1 MKKGVNG
8 IRNAKGICFTAVFL
22 TLLLFSPTQAGA
34 TTAQEYIDQGK
45 AQLFQQTVDG
55 TLAAYQT
62 FSAAN
67 TQYGARCDTPSPLY
81 PTLGNCSISQA
92 EEKARIHG
100 YLALTRLLDLM
111 FRDDGGDVDTLTE
124 LLAQYSITRTGNDLD
139 DIDFDV
145 PLNNNDDI
153 ILPESAPSG
162 EAIRSFIAGP
172 LLDALNASIQNMDEV
187 LYYCGIAD
195 QFGLDTSEIITA
207 EEIDPDADP
216 SDPDIEI
223 DEGDYYLF
231 RAGLKTMKAFVLI
244 ITAYDLNVDIREIVA
259 LGNLDAFNVKNFLE
273 RYEDLLKLLPT
284 TASPSGDGAQQLAD
298 AKTALLAAID
308 DYLTASD
315 KIRNDAGTQ
324 AGAEELIEIEPYELL
339 EEAFFQE
346 ALIELRDSLQNN
358 GPATLVTDREATWEL
373 TNQDEQMVEMQLLYE
388 GCGYYSSTN
397 YDDCGQFLTCGG
409 EVDCTTIEGN
419 TIKFEVYF
427 AGGGPHE
434 FAGTWELT
442 NQEGYAVNMD
452 LNPDG
457 TGGYYCTNCQDCS
470 EFIICGGE
478 VDSTTIEDNPIG
490 GYTITVEVSFASDG
504 PHGGHATLTGTL
516 DEDTNQITGGNYDGE
531 FDTFGPFTP
540 GTFTGERTSTQSNGA
555 CTGCAQLTGT
565 FIADP
570 DGHPMTI
577 TAGTY
582 TGEFYS
588 GDPFNEGNF
597 TGTRTDLDEDTFKI
611 NLNPFFGDD
620 TGPYN
625 LRDMLPQLNDC
636 DEPVYGTVGAGL
648 DPYTP
653 DATLGGILPDF
664 TQEDWD
670 LDDMPSGI
678 IEIADGAGISITD
691 TTVADWNGITPVFTD
706 QTGDGDPDHL
716 GSDLK
721 DLYLAKDDQFLYV
734 RMTLADGPPNINS
747 IADPW
752 QAMTY
757 FVQFRKNAGQHRA
770 ARYIQAFFDPG
781 SHQWR
786 IQVVEWDYNGNMFD
800 HYDQLGDAQAV
811 VSGNNYDLEW
821 RVPLNQIGPTSG
833 RFLTT
838 WIHWIPGYDEP
849 DEYNETCLRIGP
861 LTTVTGTLTVP
872 EHDGDG
878 PIYVGVYR
886 YDGSFYAD
894 PDNRLG
900 LEIIREYTA
909 GMTYTVTNL
918 PVGEQ
923 VFVTAHWDADFNGL
937 PTQGDRFCRTDHFQT
952 EEAGNT
958 QNLVVDDEAYVV
970 DVMYMRHSSGY
981 QLELMAEG
989 DMASITVVTVDGPAG
1004 SNITSFSLPNSE
1016 PDEYWGVYPGE
1027 SNYIDSLDNVTGIY
1041 TFTFAG
1047 IGTDPVEFDFQP
1059 GTPMA
1064 LPTGVNVADNTVSWN
1079 TVTGA
1084 VQYYVNIFDST
1095 AARIYEGEDNTV
1107 TSGPV
1112 NISSQLAGHPYGDY
1126 NIQVVAV
1133 DPNGN
1138 EAYSDLVPFTG
1149 GSGPM
1154 WSEVSSGTSGTLNG
1168 VWGTSA
1174 CNVFAVGGGIP
1185 LGNQILHYDGTTWS
1199 EQFRSGSTNN
1209 LAEVWGSSATDVFA
1223 VGYNGTILH
1232 YDGTTWSEMASG
1244 TTTYLQGVWGS
1255 SATDVFAV
1263 GGQWGSNGII
1273 LHYDGGVWADLGSV
1287 TSYQLNGVWG
1297 SSASDVFVVGYN
1309 GTILHYNGNTWS
1321 IINSGTS
1328 AEINGIWGSSAT
1340 DVFAVGGIGNDS
1352 GTILHYD
1359 GSKWTEMIGG
1369 TPSSLL
1375 GVWGSSSTDVFAVG
1389 RHGTILHYD
1398 GDSWSDMPSGTSNY
1412 LSQVWGSSRNDVFA
1426 VGEAG
1431 TILHYGAG
1439 VRPGDVNGDGRID
1452 LADAILALQVL
1463 AGLNPDGIHL
1473 SADVDGDGKIGLA
1486 EAIYIL
1492 QDVAGLR

>member
-34 TTAQEYIDQGK
+34 TTAQDYIDQGK

-62 FSAAN
+62 FNAAN
-67 TQYGARCDTPSPLY
+67 DQYGAHCTNPGVPIV
-81 PTLGNCSISQA
+81 GECSIQEA
-92 EEKARIHG
+92 EEKAKIHG

-111 FRDDGGDVDTLTE
+111 LREDGGNVDTLTE
-124 LLAQYSITRTGNDLD
+124 LLAQYGITRTGNDLD

-172 LLDALNASIQNMDEV
+172 LLTVLNASIQNMDEV
-187 LYYCGIAD
+187 LYYCGIAGE
-195 QFGLDTSEIITA
+195 FGLDTSEIITA
-207 EEIDPDADP
+207 QEIDPEADS

-284 TASPSGDGAQQLAD
+284 TTTLSGNGAQQLAD
-298 AKTALLAAID
+298 AKTALLGAID

-324 AGAEELIEIEPYELL
+324 AGAEELIEIDPCELL
-339 EEAFFQE
+339 EEEFFRE
-346 ALIELRDSLQNN
+346 ALIELQDSLQENR
-358 GPATLVTDREATWEL
+358 PATLVTDREATWEL
-373 TNQDEQMVEMQLLYE
+373 TNQDGKTVEMQLWFE
-388 GCGYYSSTN
+388 GCGYYSSIN

-409 EVDCTTIEGN
+409 WVDCITIADGN
-419 TIKFEVYF
+419 IYMEVYF

-442 NQEGYAVNMD
+442 NGLEYTVHMD

-457 TGGYYCTNCQDCS
+457 TGGYYCTDCQDCS
-470 EFIICGGE
+470 DFITCGGY
-478 VDSTTIEDNPIG
+478 VDSTTIENNPAG
-490 GYTITVEVSFASDG
+490 GYTITFEVSFGSDG
-504 PHGGHATLTGTL
+504 PHGGHATLTGIL
-516 DEDTNQITGGNYDGE
+516 NEERNQITDGNYDGE
-531 FDTFGPFTP
+531 FDTFGSFTP
-540 GTFTGERTSTQSNGA
+540 GTFMGVRTATRTDGA
-555 CTGCAQLTGT
+555 HGGYAHLTGT
-565 FIADP
+565 FVADAS
-570 DGHPMTI
+570 GHPMTI

-582 TGEFYS
+582 SGEFYS
-588 GDPFNEGNF
+588 GAPFNGGDF
-597 TGTRTDLDEDTFKI
+597 TGIRTDLEEETFRI
-611 NLNPFFGDD
+611 NLNPFFGADS
-620 TGPYN
+620 GPYD
-625 LRDMLPQLNDC
+625 LRDMLPEFNDC
-636 DEPVYGTVGAGL
+636 DEPVYGTVGHGL
-648 DPYTP
+648 GDDP
-653 DATLGGILPDF
+653 TLGGILPDYD
-664 TQEDWD
+664 TQEKWD
-670 LDDMPSGI
+670 LDYMPCGI
-678 IEIADGAGISITD
+678 IEIADGAGISITG

-734 RMTLADGPPNINS
+734 RMTLADGPPNTNS
-747 IADPW
+747 MNYW
-752 QAMTY
+752 
-757 FVQFRKNAGQHRA
+757 VQFRKTAEEYRGG
-770 ARYIQAFFDPG
+770 RYTEAHFDPG
-781 SHQWR
+781 ASQWC
-786 IQVVEWDYNGNMFD
+786 IDVVEWDYNGNLLE
-800 HYDQLGDAQAV
+800 HYAQLGDAQAV
-811 VSGNNYDLEW
+811 VSDNNYDLEW
-821 RVPLNQIGPTSG
+821 RVPLNEIGPLSG

-838 WIHWIPGYDEP
+838 AIHWIPAYGEIDEL
-849 DEYNETCLRIGP
+849 NETCLRIGP
-861 LTTVTGTLTVP
+861 LTSVTGTLTVP
-872 EHDGDG
+872 EHDGND

-918 PVGEQ
+918 PVGED
-923 VFVTAHWDADFNGL
+923 VFVCAHWDADFNGL

-952 EEAGNT
+952 QEAGNT
-958 QNLVVDDEAYVV
+958 QNLVVDDETPYVP
-970 DVMYMRHSSGY
+970 DVIYMRHSDGY
-981 QLELMAEG
+981 QLELMVEG
-989 DMASITVVTVDGPAG
+989 DMTNITAVTVDGPAG
-1004 SNITSFSLPNSE
+1004 SGVSSFSLPNSE

-1027 SNYIDSLDNVTGIY
+1027 STYIDSLTHVAGIY
-1041 TFTFAG
+1041 TFTFVGAS
-1047 IGTDPVEFDFQP
+1047 IDPVEFDFQP

-1064 LPTGVNVADNTVSWN
+1064 LPTGINVTDHTVSWS
-1079 TVTGA
+1079 TVAGA
-1084 VQYYVNIFDST
+1084 TEYYVNIFDST
-1095 AARIYEGEDNTV
+1095 GTTIYEGEDDTV
-1107 TSGPV
+1107 ASGPV
-1112 NISSQLAGHPYGDY
+1112 NMTSVMAGQPYGDY
-1126 NIQVVAV
+1126 SMQVVAV
-1133 DPNGN
+1133 DTNGN

-1154 WSEVSSGTSGTLNG
+1154 WSEVSSGTSGTLND

-1174 CNVFAVGGGIP
+1174 CNVFAVGGGIL

-1223 VGYNGTILH
+1223 VGYGGTILH
-1232 YDGTTWSEMASG
+1232 YDGTTWSEMDSG

-1263 GGQWGSNGII
+1263 GGQGGGNSII
-1273 LHYDGGVWADLGSV
+1273 LHYDGGVWTDMGSI

-1297 SSASDVFVVGYN
+1297 SSASDVFAVGYN
-1309 GTILHYNGNTWS
+1309 GTILHYDGNTWS
-1321 IINSGTS
+1321 IMNSGTS

-1340 DVFAVGGIGNDS
+1340 DVFAVGGIENDS

-1412 LSQVWGSSRNDVFA
+1412 LQGVWGSSANDVFA

-1439 VRPGDVNGDGRID
+1439 ISLGDVNGDGRID

-1473 SADVDGDGKIGLA
+1473 SADGDGRIGLA

-1492 QDVAGLR
+1492 QDMAGLR